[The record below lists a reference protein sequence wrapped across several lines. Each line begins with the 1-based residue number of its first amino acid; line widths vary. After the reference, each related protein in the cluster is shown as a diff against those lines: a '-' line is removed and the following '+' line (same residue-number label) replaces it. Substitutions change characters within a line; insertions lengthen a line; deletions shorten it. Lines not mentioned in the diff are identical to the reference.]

1 MGGRGGKSSLSGGVI
16 QTANNLIKNGLVSAK
31 YEDLSKTL
39 SKLNELEAKA
49 FKVKDENKRQEI
61 RKLEKE
67 IYNEIKIRKDN
78 QYKEISNF
86 QEYVIKNNLKTGDTI
101 QYDGKTFKIMNFIDK
116 EFDNKEYYR
125 IKAMESID
133 FKMSKIKG
141 YKK

>member
-16 QTANNLIKNGLVSAK
+16 QTANNLINNGVASAK

-49 FKVKDENKRQEI
+49 KDENKRQEI

-78 QYKEISNF
+78 QSKEISNF
-86 QEYVIKNNLKTGDTI
+86 QEYVKKNNLKTGDTI
-101 QYDGKTFKIMNFIDK
+101 QYDGKTYKIMNFIDK

-125 IKAMESID
+125 IKAMKSID
-133 FKMSKIKG
+133 FKMSKIIMK
-141 YKK
+141 